1 MANNENRIERGVRA
15 PSFFQGNSICF
26 SSNQGLTDA
35 TFSRQLLRCEFWTQS
50 TAAILK
56 IKAVSLQILHFF
68 KFYDVSHHEIR
79 LELEMLMFIVRI
91 IYSNIFL

>member
-1 MANNENRIERGVRA
+1 MANNENRMERGVRA

-35 TFSRQLLRCEFWTQS
+35 TFSRQLLRCEIWTRP
-50 TAAILK
+50 TAAIYK

-68 KFYDVSHHEIR
+68 KFYDVSRHKIR
-79 LELEMLMFIVRI
+79 LELELLMFVVRC
-91 IYSNIFL
+91 FFR